1 MTTATLDNLQFGM
14 SVDISGRVFDI
25 PKTKIELDDWKLR
38 ELWCKGIINDLSYI
52 IFALELESKAN
63 FNIDS
68 FIRKWE
74 CLDLSEQQADDG
86 WKKKNL
92 KLRSVL
98 NTIAILDE
106 KSIISANLTASISQ
120 LTLYKQ
126 KKGLLGCD
134 FNIKIQQLS
143 LFE

>member
-1 MTTATLDNLQFGM
+1 MTAATLDNLQVGAAM
-14 SVDISGRVFDI
+14 QRLGTFDI

-68 FIRKWE
+68 FVRKWE
-74 CLDLSEQQADDG
+74 CLELSEQQIDDG
-86 WKKKNL
+86 WKPKKL

-106 KSIISANLTASISQ
+106 
-120 LTLYKQ
+120 
-126 KKGLLGCD
+126 KGLLGCD

>member
-1 MTTATLDNLQFGM
+1 MTTTTIDT
-14 SVDISGRVFDI
+14 

-52 IFALELESKAN
+52 IFALELETKAN

-74 CLDLSEQQADDG
+74 CLELSEQQADDG

-106 KSIISANLTASISQ
+106 K
-120 LTLYKQ
+120 
-126 KKGLLGCD
+126 GLLGCE
-134 FNIKIQQLS
+134 FSIKIQQLS